1 MNEEIDYQ
9 RLFQYKCE
17 EYNKLKKMVEELNED
32 RDTLNKKL
40 ESVAWELQEAKENI
54 ATMER
59 QMARMEGQI
68 DAYQFCIAHG

>member
-1 MNEEIDYQ
+1 MNEEINYQ
-9 RLFQYKCE
+9 RLWEYKSE

-32 RDTLNKKL
+32 RDTLKKKL

-68 DAYQFCIAHG
+68 DSYQFCIAHG